1 MHANAKVW
9 KISLLETS
17 NVATHNRSSC
27 FNLKLILNNFMGG
40 SSHISHLNGGGSPKG
55 LIFLAVAV
63 RVVRRCLPSFVLSTA
78 MPANLPSIS
87 IYVLPCVATAKRRTF
102 TSCIVALCTLANCSF
117 SLSLSL
123 CACKIRLMVPW
134 WYCSTKIEKTSGL
147 NH

>member
-78 MPANLPSIS
+78 MPANLPSI
-87 IYVLPCVATAKRRTF
+87 YVLPCVATAKRRTF

-123 CACKIRLMVPW
+123 SVCVCVKSA
-134 WYCSTKIEKTSGL
+134 
-147 NH
+147 